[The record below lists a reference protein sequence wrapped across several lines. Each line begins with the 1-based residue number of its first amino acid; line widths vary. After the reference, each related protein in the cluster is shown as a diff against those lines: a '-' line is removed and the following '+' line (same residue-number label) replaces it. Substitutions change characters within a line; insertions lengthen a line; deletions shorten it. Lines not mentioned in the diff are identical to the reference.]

1 MTTLQE
7 TQKKLEDLKEK
18 MLHDGRE
25 KKLKKDQNDVKKW
38 TSKILLLEREIRGL
52 REKRDET
59 AAAEEEKKEQAR
71 LAAEKKAADA
81 HVPPTLL
88 LLLLLLL
95 PSYSTT
101 CSELCC
107 RRTDRGPTRS

>member
-1 MTTLQE
+1 
-7 TQKKLEDLKEK
+7 

-59 AAAEEEKKEQAR
+59 AAAEEER
-71 LAAEKKAADA
+71 LAARRGGHGASNSNSRRAFTA
-81 HVPPTLL
+81 TLRVERAC
-88 LLLLLLL
+88 
-95 PSYSTT
+95 STCVRE
-101 CSELCC
+101 CS
-107 RRTDRGPTRS
+107 RGG